1 MVKKESL
8 VMLHVYM
15 KHHVLLN
22 GCFLEVEEILF

>member
-8 VMLHVYM
+8 VMLHIYM
-15 KHHVLLN
+15 EHHVN